1 MTAKKINE
9 LSVKTPVSTDLI
21 PVADPTTGVAG
32 KSTLSQIT
40 GVATVQD
47 TYTGSW
53 LYPFKYIIG
62 ATKTIGQSG
71 QSPSSIGLFVEK
83 FNYNEY
89 SIPNGLTSL
98 THSNINTLGNYTANE
113 LSSLTSLSFPVLT
126 NVLDNF
132 QPGSMPFLT
141 TLSLP
146 SLVMVQGNFSP
157 NNMESL
163 TALNLPL
170 LERVYNNFNPSL
182 MKSVTTISTP
192 ELVSCGSFSP
202 QEFAFTTLTAPKL
215 AIVHG
220 NFWPQTHSALTT
232 ITMPALTAIGG
243 SFQLGNNPLM
253 TTLSFPVLERVGDFS
268 FFSCNG
274 LVSLTMPALK
284 YIGRKFTTATTAL
297 GQISTN
303 TSSSFTTLIL
313 PVIETIGRNSSGVS
327 IATNSV
333 PSFSTFTLGST
344 LRQVDGNVTITS
356 GALTQASVDGL
367 LVRLAALDGTGVTT
381 AYSTKT
387 VTITG
392 TSATPSA
399 TGLAAKA
406 TLVARGCT
414 VTHN

>member
-9 LSVKTPVSTDLI
+9 LSAKTPVSTDVI

-32 KSTLSQIT
+32 KSTLSQIA

-53 LYPFKYIIG
+53 IYPYKYIIG
-62 ATKTIGQSG
+62 ATKAIGQSG

-83 FNYNEY
+83 FDYFEY
-89 SIPNGLTSL
+89 SVPNGLTSL
-98 THSNINTLGNYTANE
+98 THNNISSFGSYSPYE
-113 LSSLTSLSFPVLT
+113 LSSLTSLSFPILSSVLG
-126 NVLDNF
+126 NF
-132 QPGSMPFLT
+132 QPSSMQYLT

-146 SLVMVQGNFSP
+146 YLTLVQGSFAPSI
-157 NNMESL
+157 MESL
-163 TALNLPL
+163 TTLDLPL
-170 LERVYNNFNPSL
+170 LERVYDNFGPNSMAL
-182 MKSVTTISTP
+182 VTSINTP
-192 ELVSCGSFSP
+192 ELVSCGSYRP
-202 QEFAFTTLTAPKL
+202 QAMACTTLTAPKL
-215 AIVHG
+215 TTATV
-220 NFWPQTHSALTT
+220 NFAPQSFTTLTT
-232 ITMPALTAIGG
+232 IDMPLLKTVGG
-243 SFQLGNNPLM
+243 FMQFGNNPQM
-253 TTLSFPVLERVGDFS
+253 TTLSFPVLERVGGEFS

-284 YIGRKFTTATTAL
+284 YIGRKLTTANTAL
-297 GQISTN
+297 GRISMN
-303 TSSSFTTLIL
+303 TSSSFTTAVF
-313 PVIETIGRNSSGVS
+313 PVIETIGSSSSVS
-327 IATNSV
+327 ISSNTV
-333 PSFSTFTLGST
+333 PLLSTFTLGST
-344 LRQVDGNVTITS
+344 LRQVDGNVTLTS

-406 TLVARGCT
+406 TLVSRGCT